1 MMHQGCCQESQAAA
15 AGNDIRARL
24 QQQDKKKS
32 GKEGA
37 LSLLLELIETSSDME
52 GHLLNHTLL
61 CVPVYVCIRDVS
73 ELRQSE

>member
-24 QQQDKKKS
+24 QQQDKRKIRK
-32 GKEGA
+32 GA

-52 GHLLNHTLL
+52 GHSLDHTLL
-61 CVPVYVCIRDVS
+61 YVPVYVCIRDVS